1 MMTPVEIA
9 EATKDMLI
17 NGFIEE
23 SGIKWVL
30 IIIAVFIAIIIVTTI
45 TRYIVRKIKYKFK
58 KRNP

>member
-1 MMTPVEIA
+1 MMTPVEVA

-30 IIIAVFIAIIIVTTI
+30 IIIAVFISILVIIKI
-45 TRYIVRKIKYKFK
+45 TRYIIRKIKYRIKR
-58 KRNP
+58 RNP